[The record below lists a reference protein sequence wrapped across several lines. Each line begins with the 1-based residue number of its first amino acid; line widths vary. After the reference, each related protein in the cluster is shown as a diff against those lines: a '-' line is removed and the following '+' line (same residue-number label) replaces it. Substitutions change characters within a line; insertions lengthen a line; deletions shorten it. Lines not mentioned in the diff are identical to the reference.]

1 MDKKDIYEHLASI
14 YLDASSKSSK
24 KRKKHKGFPAI
35 FRNLFFV
42 SAVIAVSLGVVLAS
56 NLKKRAPFNS
66 QVNLVLLS
74 DAAKINFNFDPAK
87 KEYFRINLNN
97 LSALAYK
104 HLGFAIK
111 KANYA
116 DTISLRVE
124 FANTFAEKSEIYLK
138 DIPHKWQEYTL
149 KLSDFKGIRDWSELA
164 SLEFAVEEWNTREN
178 HGVVYIDNVR
188 LLN

>member
-14 YLDASSKSSK
+14 YLDASSKTSK
-24 KRKKHKGFPAI
+24 KRRKDKGFPGV

-42 SAVIAVSLGVVLAS
+42 SSLVVVLLSVLLAL
-56 NLKKRAPFNS
+56 NLKKNKMFNS
-66 QVNLVLLS
+66 ELSLVLVS
-74 DAAKINFNFDPAK
+74 EAEKINFNFDPAK
-87 KEYFRINLNN
+87 KEHYTIKLNN
-97 LSALAYK
+97 LDAMRYK
-104 HLGFAIK
+104 QLGFAVK

-124 FANTFAEKSEIYLK
+124 FANTFAEKSELYLK
-138 DIPHKWQEYTL
+138 DISHKWHEYKI

-164 SLEFAVEEWNTREN
+164 SLTFTVEEWNTREN
-178 HGVVYIDNVR
+178 HGVVLIDNVR